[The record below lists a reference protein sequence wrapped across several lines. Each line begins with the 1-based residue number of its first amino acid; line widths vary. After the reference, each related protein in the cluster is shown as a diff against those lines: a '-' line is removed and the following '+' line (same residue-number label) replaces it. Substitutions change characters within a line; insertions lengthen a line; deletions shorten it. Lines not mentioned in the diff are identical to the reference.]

1 MALFFQMSSAYH
13 PNDSSSSNTI
23 CVLKSA
29 KGVQKKE
36 HKNWPGLSD
45 RTILEV
51 PICIS
56 RSPSKDGCQIK
67 RKASG

>member
-1 MALFFQMSSAYH
+1 MSSLYH
-13 PNDSSSSNTI
+13 TNDGYPSI
-23 CVLKSA
+23 LLCGLKSA
-29 KGVQKKE
+29 KRVQKNK

-51 PICIS
+51 QFEQAEVLQ
-56 RSPSKDGCQIK
+56 KDGCQIK